1 MRIVFMGTSDFAI
14 PSLKAIIQ
22 SRHEIVGVV
31 SQPDKPQGRGRK
43 IVAPPVKQLAQEHS
57 LPVYQ
62 PNSIKTPEAIDTIK
76 VMQPD
81 LVVVVSFGQ
90 IIPKAILDYPLY
102 GAINVHASL
111 LPKYRGAAPIQRA
124 IMNGEKV
131 TGISI
136 MFMDEGLDTGD
147 IIKQKSVNIIDEYD
161 YGTLASV
168 LANIGAELLIET
180 IETLQTGVISRYP
193 QDDSQATYAKMITS
207 QDELIKW
214 SDPAVSIH
222 NLIRALSPQP
232 GSFTAINDTK
242 LKIFRSELGKGGIE
256 KGRIGEVIKVDNEA
270 FEVQTGN
277 GTLRILEVQKAGKR
291 RMPTGE
297 FLRGF
302 PIKTGTLL
310 GLSGE

>member
-43 IVAPPVKQLAQEHS
+43 IVAPPVKQLAREHS

-168 LANIGAELLIET
+168 LANIGAELLMET
-180 IETLQTGVISRYP
+180 IEALQTGVISRYP
-193 QDDSQATYAKMITS
+193 QDDSQATHTI
-207 QDELIKW
+207 
-214 SDPAVSIH
+214 
-222 NLIRALSPQP
+222 
-232 GSFTAINDTK
+232 
-242 LKIFRSELGKGGIE
+242 LG
-256 KGRIGEVIKVDNEA
+256 
-270 FEVQTGN
+270 
-277 GTLRILEVQKAGKR
+277 
-291 RMPTGE
+291 P
-297 FLRGF
+297 
-302 PIKTGTLL
+302 
-310 GLSGE
+310 